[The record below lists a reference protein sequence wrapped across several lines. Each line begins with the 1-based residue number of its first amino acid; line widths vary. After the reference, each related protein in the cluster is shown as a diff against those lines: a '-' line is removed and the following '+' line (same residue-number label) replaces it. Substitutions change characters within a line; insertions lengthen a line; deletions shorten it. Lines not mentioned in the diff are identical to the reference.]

1 VKVDYDSEARSLL
14 FQFGEFRYSEPG
26 DYTEELAG
34 GTCLVWIHDD
44 RPESIQLL
52 SADDDI
58 TRLDEAAERFD
69 LDAERL
75 RAGASAALAA
85 PDREIKIEVGKNLAE
100 ADEEDE
106 AQAAEGA
113 PATSPRPG

>member
-1 VKVDYDSEARSLL
+1 MKVDYDSEARSLL
-14 FQFGEFRYSEPG
+14 FEFGEFRYSEPG

-58 TRLDEAAERFD
+58 ARLDEAAERSD
-69 LDAERL
+69 LDAEGL
-75 RAGASAALAA
+75 RAGARAALAA
-85 PDREIKIEVGKNLAE
+85 PDREIRIEVGKNLAE
-100 ADEEDE
+100 AEQEE
-106 AQAAEGA
+106 AKAA
-113 PATSPRPG
+113 